1 MRTLLKNG
9 KDSSGQNLELAVQAG
24 VIVEASPKILSLES
38 DHVIDV
44 NGCMLIPGLTDMQV
58 HFRDPGF
65 PEKEDLH
72 SGSASARAGGVTR
85 VLCMANTSPVL
96 DSGPRVRDVLDRAKK
111 IGRCDIQVC
120 GTVSEGLLG
129 QTLTNFEELKDAGA
143 VALTDDGKGVQSD
156 ELMEKAFRMAKK
168 VDLPILDHAECDAV
182 NRHGVISHSSGALKF
197 GLNPSDPRGEVLHIQ
212 RGCKLSAL
220 TGARYHA
227 LHVSTAGGV
236 NAIREAKRAG
246 LAVTGEVCPHHLL
259 MGVEDIPELPDGSG
273 LDANY
278 KMNPPLRTRADQ
290 DACIQGLLDG
300 TLEVVTTD
308 HAPHTDIEKALGF
321 AKAPFGIVGLETLVP
336 LMFTHFVKKGLL
348 SIDQMIRLMND
359 GPCGVLGLKSNSLSV
374 GSPANIAW
382 IDTETERSVDPATFL
397 SKSRNT
403 PFSGWKLQGFAA
415 GSLYLGKP

>member
-9 KDSSGQNLELAVQAG
+9 KDSLGQDLELAVQAG
-24 VIVEASPKILSLES
+24 VIVEASPQILVLES
-38 DHVIDV
+38 DQIIDLRQ
-44 NGCMLIPGLTDMQV
+44 CTLIPGLTDMQV

-65 PEKEDLH
+65 PEKEDLE
-72 SGSASARAGGVTR
+72 SGANSARAGGVTR

-96 DSGPRVRDVLDRAKK
+96 DSGPRIRDVIDRAK
-111 IGRCDIQVC
+111 RLNLCDVQVC
-120 GTVSEGLLG
+120 GTVSKGLLG
-129 QTLTNFEELKDAGA
+129 ESLTHFQELKEAGA

-156 ELMEKAFRMAKK
+156 ALMEQAFRLAKS

-182 NRHGVISHSSGALKF
+182 NRHGVISPGKSAQKF
-197 GLNPSDPRGEVLHIQ
+197 GLNPSDPLSEVMHIE
-212 RGCKLSAL
+212 RGCRLSAL

-236 NAIREAKRAG
+236 QAIREARRAG

-259 MGVEDIPELPDGSG
+259 LGVEDIPELADGSG

-290 DACIQGLLDG
+290 DACIEGLLDG

-308 HAPHTDIEKALGF
+308 HAPHTSTEKRLGF

-336 LMFTHFVKKGLL
+336 LLFTHFVKKNLL
-348 SIDQMIRLMND
+348 SIDQMIRLMNE
-359 GPCGVLGLKSNSLSV
+359 GPCRVLGLKPNSLSV

-382 IDTETERSVDPATFL
+382 IDTENEQCVDPAKFR

-403 PFSGWKLQGFAA
+403 PFSGWKLRGFAA